1 MEAIVDGDRE
11 ELDYGTFGVA
21 TRQLCQ
27 QVVDSGFEPDW
38 IVAIARGG
46 LLIGGAVAYA
56 LRCKNIGVVNV
67 EFYTDIDERLE
78 VPVMLPPALNLADLA
93 DTKLLIVDDVADTG
107 ETLKLVVDTCAPVV
121 AEIRSLGVDVDQ
133 HGNGQG
139 RALVQYM
146 LQRAKDLELKRV
158 IVLTRVPLF
167 FERLG
172 FSYTS
177 KDRLPEKVMKD
188 CDICPKRH
196 ACDEVAME
204 VQLG

>member
-1 MEAIVDGDRE
+1 VRNARLSDLDAIDQIVTYWAKVGENLPRSRDDLVRNIFDFAVAEHDGKVVGCAA
-11 ELDYGTFGVA
+11 LYIYGT
-21 TRQLCQ
+21 
-27 QVVDSGFEPDW
+27 
-38 IVAIARGG
+38 G
-46 LLIGGAVAYA
+46 L
-56 LRCKNIGVVNV
+56 
-67 EFYTDIDERLE
+67 
-78 VPVMLPPALNLADLA
+78 
-93 DTKLLIVDDVADTG
+93 
-107 ETLKLVVDTCAPVV
+107 

-177 KDRLPEKVMKD
+177 KDRLPETVMKD